1 MTQSNRPWLA
11 AYPESVP
18 ADLDVESL
26 PTLVDIVEQSFALHG
41 PRIAYTFLGRDIA
54 YAQVDAQSLA
64 LAAYFQ
70 DVGLKPGD
78 RVAVMLPN
86 VPQYPVAAIA
96 ALRAGLVLVNVNP
109 LYTARELEHQLN
121 DAGASAIIVLEN
133 FAGTLADCIRLTSVK
148 HVVVARV
155 GDMLG
160 VLKGFMANAAVRHM
174 KKAVQPYALPEAVAF
189 NTAIKRGRARQFN
202 RPRVSPEDMAVLQ
215 YTGGTTG
222 VSKGA
227 TLLHRNIAANVLQTE
242 MWNRPTTATI
252 PADEQP
258 TVVCALPLYHI
269 YALTVVM
276 LLTLRMGGK
285 VILIPDARDLKGL
298 LKTLAETRFHYLPA
312 VNTLFN
318 ALLNHADFDSVDWSS
333 LRLTTGGGMA
343 TQAAVAERWHRK
355 TGCFIH
361 DGYGMSEASPTVT
374 ANPSNIPAFSGTI
387 GLPLPSTWVKC
398 IDDDG
403 REVPLGQPGE
413 IAIKGPQVMA
423 GYWKRPD
430 ETVKVMTA
438 DGYMRS
444 GDMGIMSANGYV
456 RIVDRKKDM
465 VLVSGFNVYPNE
477 VEDVVARMSGVAE
490 CAVVGVP
497 DGQTGEAVKLVIVR
511 RDVALNEADVRA
523 FCSEN
528 LTAYKRPRIV
538 EFRESLPKTPVG
550 KILRRAL
557 RE

>member
-18 ADLDVESL
+18 ADLDVERL
-26 PTLVDIVEQSFALHG
+26 PTLVELLEQSFATYG
-41 PRIAYTFLGRDIA
+41 PRTAYTFLGAGIS
-54 YAQVDAQSLA
+54 YEQVDALSMA
-64 LAAYFQ
+64 LAAFFQ

-78 RVAVMLPN
+78 RLAVMLPN

-96 ALRAGLVLVNVNP
+96 GLRAGLVLVNVNP

-121 DAGASAIIVLEN
+121 DAGASAIVVLEN

-148 HVVVARV
+148 HVVVARI

-160 VLKGFMANAAVRHM
+160 AIKGLLVNAAVRYV
-174 KKAVQPYALPEAVAF
+174 KKAVQPYALPGAVSF
-189 NTAIKRGRARQFN
+189 NAAIKRGRTCQFS
-202 RPRVSPEDMAVLQ
+202 RPRVSPDDMAVLQ

-227 TLLHRNIAANVLQTE
+227 MLLHRNIAANVLQTE

-252 PADEQP
+252 PAGEQP

-276 LLTLRMGGK
+276 LLTLRMGGR

-298 LKTLAETRFHYLPA
+298 LKTLAKNRFHYLPA

-318 ALLNHADFDSVDWSS
+318 ALLNHADFDTVDWSN

-343 TQAAVAERWHRK
+343 TQAAVAERWLRK
-355 TGCFIH
+355 TGCIIS

-374 ANPSNIPAFSGTI
+374 ANPGNIPAFSGTI

-398 IDDDG
+398 VDDDG
-403 REVPLGQPGE
+403 REVPLGEPGE

-430 ETVKVMTA
+430 ETAKVMTS

-444 GDMGIMSANGYV
+444 GDIGIMSANGHV

-477 VEDVVARMSGVAE
+477 VEDVVAGLSGVAE

-497 DGQTGEAVKLVIVR
+497 DRHTGEAVKLVIVR
-511 RDVALNEADVRA
+511 RDVELNEAHVRA
-523 FCSEN
+523 YCSAN

-557 RE
+557 RD